1 MQIILFSEV
10 QLALA
15 SQDAYTEKILQI
27 HSEYRQQILDCKV
40 DRQPAAKRMPPLLQA
55 WDEKLSSQA
64 KTSSETRRT
73 GFCHPK
79 SSKLYSDAQYI
90 GANPI
95 VEQ

>member
-1 MQIILFSEV
+1 
-10 QLALA
+10 
-15 SQDAYTEKILQI
+15 
-27 HSEYRQQILDCKV
+27 
-40 DRQPAAKRMPPLLQA
+40 MPPLLQA

-95 VEQ
+95 VEQAMEAWFGHHKSYNFINNLYNYQCRRYMQSKS